1 MNQNIGVLERNVD
14 SIESIRVTDLTFLSY
29 FLLKTPIFLPFFC
42 KIFTPDARLISQQR
56 ESLMLRRHSDDNK
69 KSRKARKLLRSKS
82 MDVQSNLEASKN
94 EKPEKEKDLSQPLNI
109 EVDQCT

>member
-1 MNQNIGVLERNVD
+1 
-14 SIESIRVTDLTFLSY
+14 
-29 FLLKTPIFLPFFC
+29 
-42 KIFTPDARLISQQR
+42 
-56 ESLMLRRHSDDNK
+56 MLRRHSDDNK